1 MADLTFPEG
10 FVPVPE
16 LDYPEGFTPVPDKKE
31 SLSDR
36 ARSTAGALA
45 KDVSE
50 ADIPSLGAR
59 AWAHAREGFSGNL
72 TGAVAQG
79 VAAGGIEAA
88 EIRRLQNQIKMY
100 QSNPGFLGGP
110 DEKRIAMLKQ
120 KIAELSGTQQQK
132 QQNEA
137 SAEAARKTEYA
148 NMPPAQGPLENTAA
162 VIGHVVGSLASP
174 ETFLGVPELGAAK
187 AAVQSSIP
195 LLQKAGAVAKEA
207 LTGGAQMGAVTGG
220 TNLATQGIKVATGLQ
235 DKFSGEDFATSTA
248 AGALGGTVLTAIFG
262 QFAKPIV
269 QKALSPAEEAV
280 RANRADRVAA
290 MEVKAAGDTS
300 TGFIT
305 RIGQEIEQGVFNWW
319 SPLLR
324 IQKEA
329 GMGKTVLDKPVDELK
344 NQMTKLYPAD
354 EFQLLRGTSSQVKI
368 ALEEG
373 TFKLNEFGNDFEM
386 TSQDSLL
393 KILKDLGPNANS
405 FLEYVAALRSAYAE
419 ETRGIKT
426 GFDRARTNEIIA
438 GFAPRAGVNDPAEAA
453 LRDQMNTSLA
463 RYKAWTDWIL
473 DYKKDSGIYSLEDTY
488 RILQENPAF
497 IPFYHI
503 DPTTGEV
510 KAVSS
515 MGKDKLLK
523 GSDLTTN
530 DLAQNLVTYL
540 SRSLEAANKNRAK
553 QSLFDLIDTMPGG
566 DKWATKKTD
575 VFKMTADDIRAAL
588 MQDPSVN
595 VATKNALPGMDMSD
609 LRSIYFRKTLKG
621 NEEVVYRDGV
631 ANIYVVHDK
640 ALVNALSQLTP
651 KQLWVSKLSL
661 KSISDKLPDWGVS
674 ELKGAF
680 TSLVTHNPAFAV
692 FTNPV
697 RDAAEAFATG
707 KNTNIP
713 VWAQIKSMW
722 EIAQKDPKLQ
732 EFYANGGGY
741 ASLATTERNTN
752 LNKMYAQ
759 AGIDFKKDVL
769 NDDNSIKA
777 MKDHFMSMMEQAEL
791 ASRYSEFGGLTEKGV
806 PKRISALAARE
817 VTTDFGGHGYWPL
830 IQNFNAVTP
839 FLSAT
844 LNATRRLGRVLD
856 SERALTTAAYSAPI
870 LTAAISAYAYNQMYF
885 QKEYDAQPDW
895 LKQTHILIGYP
906 KWDKE
911 RGMVFGGF
919 AALPL
924 SQGIGYTFG
933 SLPRAFVEAGQ
944 KGDYNII
951 AKAIRTYLMNTF
963 NVAELPPS
971 VGMAEAVGAT
981 AGLVPEENLKTFTG
995 SSVVPKKLQNV
1006 DKRFQSTPQ
1015 TSSYMVDLGEKMG
1028 MSPILLQ
1035 NMITSFTLYLGDMG
1049 LALAE
1054 RFTKKR
1060 EEMGR
1065 GTMPRPNWQDVPFLG
1080 RMIKDAP
1087 PKYGPADEEFYRLTK
1102 MVSKETDTMNL
1113 SNTRLDFMRT
1123 YEQLR
1128 KVDPKYGQMK
1138 DLNPTI
1144 TDIQKQVH
1152 EIDTAI
1158 DFTWLRKDLTPD
1170 AKRAELNKMGW
1181 ERSMLMSSAIEQ
1193 LVQIPA
1199 IKAKLRP
1206 QGFGPFMKT
1215 LWSGAPEGY
1224 AEGGRVNAEGNPIYD
1239 YDPNEPELPEIP
1251 QDFIPGQP
1259 ELKAGPEETV
1269 GGAMTAAM
1277 NAGLTGR
1284 SYPDVGPRSFLL
1296 PLQYNEFTGQYEW
1309 AMPGVMDAFPI
1320 GGGPVPAG
1328 GVTSRALIGI
1338 ERFPKLYHGT
1348 RNVEAVEKEGF
1359 RKGKSAERNKPG
1371 TSTSADPH
1379 VSTLSFSDGPEGLF
1393 ETIPRS
1399 RGNMEGV
1406 DPKTQVRNIDPF
1418 TYAIAA
1424 DAEEIPGVLA
1434 EKKPFYPYKEDE
1446 IFFKGKKSMYRH
1458 DFDNPP
1464 SPEEQIR
1471 QSQQL
1476 LSGQDR
1482 LYPQRTEQTKEVA
1495 LAARKRA
1502 VQLDDLNGEIYK
1514 GFKNNDERYALE
1526 SIQKAWKLAKGY
1538 PRLESRVIDEG
1549 LQYFQG
1555 LDRDIEG
1562 STFAHKELSNISDAL
1577 DSYQMHKNA
1586 YDAFIEKTIRPNKA
1600 QLKEAVDK
1608 NKWNL
1613 ASKDDLQVQLRKKNP
1628 NPSQYD
1634 SLSRSYKDEYIPTQT
1649 VSVRELATETNARYR
1664 AMMRAKDELTQA
1676 IEKADP
1682 SKIKRITQNPNP
1694 KNWKKVKD
1702 ADFYESKPI
1711 DAEFEHPPHGE
1722 FDEYNT
1728 ATGQWKTVLGPED
1741 VAAAKDIKKDA
1752 DYHYLKNN
1760 LPAMHKDQHPQTQTN
1775 ISFAKI
1781 EFDNAKQ
1788 FFNEGSKTLGKDYLK
1803 SSLDAYKDAAQT
1815 YANPKIYEDFHNNL
1829 KASIAYILNGFTDTQ
1844 QAKLI
1849 TAVDNPQ
1856 QLLSMSKKELS
1867 AILKPNKAGK
1877 VHGPVPDKL
1886 KSPDWLK

>member
-16 LDYPEGFTPVPDKKE
+16 LDYPEGFMPVPDKKE

-59 AWAHAREGFSGNL
+59 AWAHAREGFSENL

-100 QSNPGFLGGP
+100 QANPGFLGGP

-162 VIGHVVGSLASP
+162 VVGHIAGSLASP

-290 MEVKAAGDTS
+290 MEAKAAGDTS

-305 RIGQEIEQGVFNWW
+305 RIGQEIEQGMFNWW

-438 GFAPRAGVNDPAEAA
+438 GFAPRARVNDPAEAA
-453 LRDQMNTSLA
+453 LRDQMNSSLA

-741 ASLATTERNTN
+741 ASLATIERNTN

-777 MKDHFMSMMEQAEL
+777 LKDHFMSMMEQAEL

-856 SERALTTAAYSAPI
+856 SERAMTTAAYSAPI

-951 AKAIRTYLMNTF
+951 AKALRTYLMNTF

-1035 NMITSFTLYLGDMG
+1035 NMITSFTLYLGDLG
-1049 LALAE
+1049 LAIME

-1123 YEQLR
+1123 YEQLK

-1170 AKRAELNKMGW
+1170 AKRAELNKYGW

-1199 IKAKLRP
+1199 VKAKLRP
-1206 QGFGPFMKT
+1206 QGVGPFMKT

-1251 QDFIPGQP
+1251 QQFIPGQP

-1269 GGAMTAAM
+1269 GGSMTAAM

-1284 SYPDVGPRSFLL
+1284 SHPDVGPRSFLL

-1328 GVTSRALIGI
+1328 GATSRALIGI

-1379 VSTLSFSDGPEGLF
+1379 VSTLTFSDSPEGLF
-1393 ETIPRS
+1393 EVKTAPGPFSENYI
-1399 RGNMEGV
+1399 

-1446 IFFKGKKSMYRH
+1446 IFFKGKKQKL
-1458 DFDNPP
+1458 P
-1464 SPEEQIR
+1464 
-1471 QSQQL
+1471 L
-1476 LSGQDR
+1476 LDTDKDGNIQYDKFGKVLTKPLPKEDTPLTGQNR
-1482 LYPQRTEQTKEVA
+1482 LYPQRNEQTKEVA

-1526 SIQKAWKLAKGY
+1526 SSQKAWKLAKGY

-1549 LQYFQG
+1549 LPYLELPDFTG
-1555 LDRDIEG
+1555 AYNTTSELTTIRNKLDNY
-1562 STFAHKELSNISDAL
+1562 K
-1577 DSYQMHKNA
+1577 MHKRA
-1586 YDAFIEKTIRPNKA
+1586 YDDFIEKTIRPNKA
-1600 QLKEAVDK
+1600 QLKKAVDK

-1613 ASKDDLQVQLRKKNP
+1613 ASKEDITIPQMKKNLQE
-1628 NPSQYD
+1628 SGDDGAGGYYTKYVVD
-1634 SLSRSYKDEYIPTQT
+1634 TQKPPL
-1649 VSVRELATETNARYR
+1649 SVRELATETNARYR
-1664 AMMRAKDELTQA
+1664 AMMRAKYELTQA

-1682 SKIKRITQNPNP
+1682 SKISPKKLPQKDDKFSKTTPTVPKGWENTGLSDFNESVNTPNA
-1694 KNWKKVKD
+1694 N
-1702 ADFYESKPI
+1702 YE
-1711 DAEFEHPPHGE
+1711 
-1722 FDEYNT
+1722 
-1728 ATGQWKTVLGPED
+1728 
-1741 VAAAKDIKKDA
+1741 
-1752 DYHYLKNN
+1752 YLKDN
-1760 LPAMHKDQHPQTQTN
+1760 LPLAHSDPDPKTQSYIKLAN
-1775 ISFAKI
+1775 V
-1781 EFDNAKQ
+1781 EFDNAKN
-1788 FFNEGSKTLGKDYLK
+1788 FFKEGNKQSGVDYLH
-1803 SSLDAYKDAAQT
+1803 SAFHAYLDAMSN
-1815 YANPKIYEDFHNNL
+1815 YANPKTYTTFHENL
-1829 KASIAYILNGFTDTQ
+1829 KKAGNYILNGFTDTQ

-1849 TAVDNPQ
+1849 NAVDNPQ
-1856 QLLSMSKKELS
+1856 QLLSMSKKELN
-1867 AILKPNKAGK
+1867 AILNLNKAGK
-1877 VHGPVPDKL
+1877 IHGPVPDKL